1 MGKDTV
7 KIKLCG
13 GKMVKV
19 FCIILL
25 IGFAL
30 GGCEGDKQNKTP
42 KQYDKGGLRA
52 RTIVAVGD
60 SLTAGFGVAEEEGY
74 PALLEKKLQ
83 AEGRNYRVINAGIS
97 AETSSGALARL
108 EWILTLAP
116 DIVILE
122 TGANDGLRGIDVQV
136 AENNI
141 REIMKTLKDKDV
153 VVLLAG
159 MKMVRNLGPL
169 YVGQFNALY
178 PRLAKEFDCVF
189 MPFILEGVAMEP
201 SLNQAD
207 GIHPNAAGHRKI
219 TENIYPHVLQAI
231 KKREGR

>member
-1 MGKDTV
+1 
-7 KIKLCG
+7 
-13 GKMVKV
+13 MVKA

-25 IGFAL
+25 LMGISIV
-30 GGCEGDKQNKTP
+30 GCERDKQGEIPQHNT
-42 KQYDKGGLRA
+42 KGA
-52 RTIVAVGD
+52 SEAKIIVAVGD

-74 PALLEKKLQ
+74 PSLLEKKLQ
-83 AEGRNYRVINAGIS
+83 ADGHNYRVINAGIS

-116 DIVILE
+116 DLVILE

-141 REIMKTLKDKDV
+141 RQIMKTLKDRDV
-153 VVLLAG
+153 AVVLAG

-169 YVGQFNALY
+169 YVSQFNALY
-178 PRLAKEFDCVF
+178 PRLAEENDCVF
-189 MPFILEGVAMEP
+189 IPFFLEGVAMEP
-201 SLNQAD
+201 ALNQAD
-207 GIHPNAAGHRKI
+207 GIHPNAAGYRKI
-219 TENIYPHVLQAI
+219 TEKIYPYVLQAI